1 MAITRWDPFRELNLL
16 NHRLSRVFADA
27 HRAGDDVMTTGAWLP
42 PVDIFAN
49 GQHELVIK
57 AELPGLERN
66 EIALTIEN
74 STLTL
79 KGEKKSAS
87 DVRDEQY
94 HRIERTYGSFSRT
107 FALPP
112 TVDSTKVAA
121 EFKNGVLTIRLPLRE
136 EAKPKQ
142 IKVDVAA

>member
-1 MAITRWDPFRELNLL
+1 
-16 NHRLSRVFADA
+16 
-27 HRAGDDVMTTGAWLP
+27 
-42 PVDIFAN
+42 VDIFAN

-57 AELPGLERN
+57 AELPGLDRN
-66 EIALTIEN
+66 DIDLTIEN

-79 KGEKKSAS
+79 KGEKKGGS
-87 DVRDEQY
+87 DVKDEHY
-94 HRIERTYGSFSRT
+94 HRVERTYGAFSRT

-112 TVDSTKVAA
+112 TVDSTKVGA